1 MRKNLFVVF
10 MIFFGFINF
19 GFSQQIKLNPN
30 IKNESNLR
38 LQAKNAPNRI
48 TDVIDATYCYGTI
61 DEVSMGKINKIGI
74 SKNKLKE
81 LVQCTAGDFDRNEY
95 LDFVIWGIDAAKKN
109 KDNIQWPDGENYV
122 VLFFEKSKIIR
133 TKKIKT
139 SPGFYLV
146 HYPPRTKKGING
158 EPVTNKDALWTC
170 GDNDGYDDY
179 STGKVY
185 LFDSK
190 TENFKII
197 EFGKK

>member
-1 MRKNLFVVF
+1 MIKNLLITGLIFLVF
-10 MIFFGFINF
+10 ISD

-30 IKNESNLR
+30 IKNESNLH
-38 LQAKNAPNRI
+38 LQSKNAPNRI
-48 TDVIDATYCYGTI
+48 TDVIGATYCYGTV
-61 DEVSMGKINKIGI
+61 DDVSMIQINKIGI

-81 LVQCTAGDFDRNEY
+81 LVQCTVGDFDENGY
-95 LDFVIWGIDAAKKN
+95 LDFVIWGIDATKKN
-109 KDNIQWPDGENYV
+109 KDNIQWSDGENYV

-139 SPGFYLV
+139 TPGFYLV

-158 EPVTNKDALWTC
+158 EPTTAKDALWTW
-170 GDNDGYDDY
+170 GETDGYDDY
-179 STGKVY
+179 SKGNVY
-185 LFDSK
+185 VFDSK